1 MKQILASV
9 YSDIYTIYIVERW
22 CTKSSTNKW
31 PKRHQA
37 RSCYARAHFCF
48 GQIRF
53 ARKVHRT
60 NKVRTKH
67 RSTRL

>member
-53 ARKVHRT
+53 ARKV
-60 NKVRTKH
+60 
-67 RSTRL
+67 